1 MDIGRAVVDA
11 RLKVVA
17 GLAARFGDLD
27 LAQDAFAEAAAAAV
41 SAWRSEP
48 PRDAAAWLWRA
59 ALRKGL
65 DARRRAGV
73 RSRAVHDRPEP
84 EPTPEEALMAAQ
96 APIPDERLSLIFASC
111 HPALA
116 AEARIALTLKVV
128 CGLSSG
134 AIARAFLT
142 PEPTILQRITRAKK
156 KIAAAGVRFEVPARE
171 AWAERLEAVLATVE
185 IAYALAYEDAALAGE
200 GAVFAGEAMRLT
212 GVLAALLPDEPEVL
226 GLAALVRLAEAR
238 RPARLDAG
246 GAMVPLAEQ
255 VVEEWDAVQIGQA
268 ARLLDRAAAMRR
280 TGPRQVLAAIH
291 AAHVS
296 RLQTGVTPWREIATL
311 YEALAVL
318 RPGPI
323 SAVNRAVAI
332 GHADGAQAGL
342 AALEASERLEAW
354 LPWQVARAWL
364 SAQAGRPEAAKDAY
378 RAALALGPAPAERL
392 HLERRLAELP

>member
-1 MDIGRAVVDA
+1 MDIGRAVEDA

-27 LAQDAFAEAAAAAV
+27 LAQDAFAEATAAAV
-41 SAWRSEP
+41 SAWRTEP
-48 PRDAAAWLWRA
+48 PRDPAAWLWRA

-65 DARRRAGV
+65 DARRRAVV
-73 RSRAVHDRPEP
+73 RGRAVHDPPAP

-96 APIPDERLSLIFASC
+96 TPIPDARLGLIFACC

-142 PEPTILQRITRAKK
+142 SEPTILARITRAKK
-156 KIAAAGVRFEVPARE
+156 KIAAAGVRFEIPARE

-200 GAVFAGEAMRLT
+200 GADFAGEAMRLT
-212 GVLAALLPDEPEVL
+212 AVLAVLLPDEPEVL

-238 RPARLDAG
+238 RPARLDAD
-246 GAMVPLAEQ
+246 GAMVPLPEQDVAEWRA
-255 VVEEWDAVQIGQA
+255 EPIAEA

-280 TGPRQVLAAIH
+280 TGPRQILAAIH
-291 AAHVS
+291 AAHAS
-296 RLQTGVTPWREIATL
+296 RLQTGVTPWREIAAL
-311 YEALAVL
+311 YEALAAL
-318 RPGPI
+318 RPGPVV
-323 SAVNRAVAI
+323 AVNRAVAI
-332 GHADGAQAGL
+332 GHARGPQAGL
-342 AALEASERLEAW
+342 AALEAGERLEAW
-354 LPWQVARAWL
+354 LPWQAARAWL
-364 SAQAGRPEAAKDAY
+364 FARAGRAEDAKDAY
-378 RAALALGPAPAERL
+378 RAALALNPAAAERL
-392 HLERRLAELP
+392 YLERRLGEL

>member
-1 MDIGRAVVDA
+1 MDIGRAVEDA
-11 RLKVVA
+11 RLKDVA

-96 APIPDERLSLIFASC
+96 APIPDERLSLIFACC

-116 AEARIALTLKVV
+116 AEARIAVTLKVV

-185 IAYALAYEDAALAGE
+185 IAYALAYEDAALAG
-200 GAVFAGEAMRLT
+200 G
-212 GVLAALLPDEPEVL
+212 
-226 GLAALVRLAEAR
+226 
-238 RPARLDAG
+238 
-246 GAMVPLAEQ
+246 
-255 VVEEWDAVQIGQA
+255 
-268 ARLLDRAAAMRR
+268 
-280 TGPRQVLAAIH
+280 
-291 AAHVS
+291 
-296 RLQTGVTPWREIATL
+296 
-311 YEALAVL
+311 
-318 RPGPI
+318 
-323 SAVNRAVAI
+323 
-332 GHADGAQAGL
+332 
-342 AALEASERLEAW
+342 
-354 LPWQVARAWL
+354 
-364 SAQAGRPEAAKDAY
+364 
-378 RAALALGPAPAERL
+378 
-392 HLERRLAELP
+392 